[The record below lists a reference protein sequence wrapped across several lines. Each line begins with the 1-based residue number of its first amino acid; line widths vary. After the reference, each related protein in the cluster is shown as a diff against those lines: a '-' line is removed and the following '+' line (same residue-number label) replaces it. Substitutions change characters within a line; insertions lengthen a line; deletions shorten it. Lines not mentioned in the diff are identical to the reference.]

1 MTIMQINDIMETV
14 IHSINQSR
22 RIEKMVRRAK
32 LAAAGSIFVLVV
44 IVIAVSAILIKRF
57 TPSREVMP
65 LEEYYQAE
73 EGDVLVMLHDQY
85 CEETAKLIDGQI
97 YFRFDMV
104 QELFNHR
111 FYWDEN
117 ENILSYTTPTEII
130 RAEVGSQDYTV
141 NMNKTTVQY
150 QIVKTQGDAVY
161 LAAEF
166 VKQYSDMD
174 YQFYEDPDR
183 VTVQYEWKDYLY
195 AGVRR
200 ATQLRTEPD
209 IKSPILREL
218 ETGEKL
224 LYVDAATEQ
233 EQNGFVK
240 VMTADGIIGYVQTR
254 ALTDSYYETLESD
267 FEAPVYT
274 SIQRDYTINMVWHQV
289 TNQSAND
296 NVMSLLENTKGI
308 TAISPTWFRIAS
320 VDGTLSSLAS
330 QSYVARMKEQGIEV
344 WALVDNFHP
353 DVDTFQV
360 LSYTSRRERL
370 VNEIIAAAIKY
381 GLNGINIDFESLDVE
396 TGPHY
401 IQFLRELSVKCRTNG
416 IVLSVDNYVPASYN
430 AFYDREEQGE
440 IVDYVIIMGY
450 DEHHS
455 RSETAGSVASIG
467 YTREALENTLEE
479 VPAEKIIMGIPF
491 YTRLWREAT
500 IDGVTSLSSEAL
512 SMASA
517 ESVIEQYGAEPVWDE
532 ETGQYYIEYERDGA
546 VYKMWQEE
554 ERSIE
559 EKMKV
564 IHDAQIAGVAAWRL
578 GYETPEI
585 WNVILRYVN

>member
-1 MTIMQINDIMETV
+1 MD
-14 IHSINQSR
+14 
-22 RIEKMVRRAK
+22 RRAK

-117 ENILSYTTPTEII
+117 ENILSYTTSTEII

-141 NMNKTTVQY
+141 NMNKTTAQY

-195 AGVRR
+195 ADVRR

-330 QSYVARMKEQGIEV
+330 ESYVARMKEQGIEV

>member
-1 MTIMQINDIMETV
+1 MD
-14 IHSINQSR
+14 
-22 RIEKMVRRAK
+22 RRAK

-141 NMNKTTVQY
+141 NMNKTTAQY

-195 AGVRR
+195 ADVRR

-330 QSYVARMKEQGIEV
+330 ESYVARMKEQGIEV
-344 WALVDNFHP
+344 WALVDDFRP
-353 DVDTFQV
+353 DVDTFEV
-360 LSYTSRRERL
+360 LSYTARRERL
-370 VNEIIAAAIKY
+370 VNDSIASAIKY

>member
-1 MTIMQINDIMETV
+1 MDK
-14 IHSINQSR
+14 H
-22 RIEKMVRRAK
+22 AK
-32 LAAAGSIFVLVV
+32 LAAVGSIIVLVV
-44 IVIAVSAILIKRF
+44 IVIAVSAILIERF
-57 TPSREVMP
+57 TPSKEVMP
-65 LEEYYQAE
+65 LEEYYQVE

-85 CEETAKLIDGQI
+85 YEEPAKLIDGQV
-97 YFRFDMV
+97 YFRYEMV
-104 QELFNHR
+104 EELFNHR
-111 FYWDEN
+111 FYWDGN
-117 ENILSYTTPTEII
+117 ENVLSYTTPTEII
-130 RAEVGSQDYTV
+130 RVGVGSQEYTV
-141 NMNKTTVQY
+141 NMNQSSVSY
-150 QIVKTQGDAVY
+150 EIVRTQGDAVY

-183 VTVQYEWKDYLY
+183 VTVQYDWKDYLY
-195 AGVRR
+195 ADVRR
-200 ATQLRTEPD
+200 ATQMRTEPS
-209 IKSPILREL
+209 IKSPILREM

-240 VMTADGIIGYVQTR
+240 VMTSDGIIGYVQTR

-274 SIQRDYTINMVWHQV
+274 SIQRDYTINLVWHQV
-289 TNQSAND
+289 TNESAND
-296 NVMSLLENTKGI
+296 HVMSLLENTTGI

-320 VDGTLSSLAS
+320 EDGTLSSLAS
-330 QSYVARMKEQGIEV
+330 ETYVARMREEGIEV

-353 DVDTFQV
+353 DVDTHEV

-370 VNEIIAAAIKY
+370 VNEIIAAAIRY
-381 GLNGINIDFESLDVE
+381 ALNGINIDFESLDVE

-401 IQFLRELSVKCRTNG
+401 IQFLRELSVRCRTNG
-416 IVLSVDNYVPASYN
+416 IVLSVDNYVPTSYN

-455 RSETAGSVASIG
+455 GSDTAGSVASIG
-467 YTREALENTLEE
+467 YTREALEATLEE
-479 VPAEKIIMGIPF
+479 VPAQKIIMGIPF

-500 IDGVTSLSSEAL
+500 IDGTASLSSEAL
-512 SMASA
+512 SMAAA
-517 ESVIEQYGAEPVWDE
+517 ESVIAQYGAEPVWDE

-559 EKMKV
+559 EKMRA
-564 IHDAQIAGVAAWRL
+564 ISEAQVAGVAAWRL